1 MSSILYENGMAYVQQ
16 ELIEIDNH
24 GKQIK
29 VRKLS
34 EQEAKAHLSCEYGF
48 EFNSIKITGTCWY
61 EATDM
66 NYFLFSVIGWQY
78 EAKDF
83 EALKIL

>member
-1 MSSILYENGMAYVQQ
+1 MSMIIYENGKAYTEHEQ
-16 ELIEIDNH
+16 IEIDNH

-34 EQEAKAHLSCEYGF
+34 EQDAKALISNEYGF
-48 EFNSIKITGTCWY
+48 EFNSIKIIGTCWY

-66 NYFLFSVIGWQY
+66 NYFQFSVKGWQY